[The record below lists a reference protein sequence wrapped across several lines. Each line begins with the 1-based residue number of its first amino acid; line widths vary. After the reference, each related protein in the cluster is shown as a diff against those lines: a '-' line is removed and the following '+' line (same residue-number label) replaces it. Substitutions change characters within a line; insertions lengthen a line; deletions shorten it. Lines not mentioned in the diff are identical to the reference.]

1 MPDTASG
8 NYAGQHNGEWSTE
21 RSENIINVNI
31 EEKFKRVAHLLSLLG
46 TTLIHNSEI
55 NIVLGHK
62 NRSKNIK
69 ADHFV
74 ILCFLQS
81 WKQTRE

>member
-1 MPDTASG
+1 MPDRASG

-21 RSENIINVNI
+21 GSENIINVNI
-31 EEKFKRVAHLLSLLG
+31 EEKFKRVAHLLSLLR

-62 NRSKNIK
+62 NRKSKLI
-69 ADHFV
+69 
-74 ILCFLQS
+74 ILLFYAFFKVES
-81 WKQTRE
+81 KPESKD